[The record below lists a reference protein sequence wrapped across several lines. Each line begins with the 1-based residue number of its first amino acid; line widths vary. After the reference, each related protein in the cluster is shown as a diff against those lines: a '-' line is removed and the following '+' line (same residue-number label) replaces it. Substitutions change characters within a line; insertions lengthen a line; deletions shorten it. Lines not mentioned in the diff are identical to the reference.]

1 MNAEPTDETPKSALR
16 AVVISTS
23 MAEPSRSRVLAHL
36 AQELVA
42 CDHRWTCTMIDL
54 REFDAPNFDDRAIY
68 RWPGYRRVHRMV
80 SAADAVVMAS
90 PVYNWGCSS
99 ELKKFIEYVGSTPPD
114 GSLVGALFDK
124 VVTLLTA
131 GGLAESYM
139 AFTNTAVS
147 LMLDFK
153 CVINPYN
160 VHVSEDAW
168 KAPGELDAR
177 SKRRLRKSMAVMM
190 ELGERLAKRT
200 YSSGWEI

>member
-1 MNAEPTDETPKSALR
+1 MISA
-16 AVVISTS
+16 S

-36 AQELVA
+36 AQELIA
-42 CDHRWTCTMIDL
+42 LDQRWTCTVIDL
-54 REFDAPNFDDRAIY
+54 REFNAPNFDDHDIY
-68 RWPGYRRVHRMV
+68 RWPGYRPTHRLV
-80 SAADAVVMAS
+80 SGADAVVMAS

-99 ELKKFIEYVGSTPPD
+99 ELKKFIEYVGSTTPD

-139 AFTNTAVS
+139 AYTNTAIS

-160 VHVSEDAW
+160 VHVPEDAW
-168 KAPGELDAR
+168 DAAGELDDR
-177 SKRRLRKSMAVMM
+177 SQRRLRKSMGVMM
-190 ELGERLAKRT
+190 ELGERLADRT
-200 YSSGWEI
+200 YTSGWEI

>member
-1 MNAEPTDETPKSALR
+1 MISA
-16 AVVISTS
+16 S

-36 AQELVA
+36 AQELIA
-42 CDHRWTCTMIDL
+42 LDQRWTCTVIDL
-54 REFDAPNFDDRAIY
+54 REFNAPNFDDHDIY
-68 RWPGYRRVHRMV
+68 RWPGYRRSHRLV
-80 SAADAVVMAS
+80 SGADAVVMAS

-139 AFTNTAVS
+139 AYTNTAIS

-160 VHVSEDAW
+160 VHVPEDAW
-168 KAPGELDAR
+168 DAAGELDDR
-177 SKRRLRKSMAVMM
+177 SQRRLRKSMGVMM
-190 ELGERLAKRT
+190 ELGERLADRT
-200 YSSGWEI
+200 YTSGWEI